1 MKKMMS
7 LKSLRGLSDM
17 SLFCFLPSTKN
28 KKKIGIESEFVHSLH
43 VIWLSNKM
51 RTT

>member
-17 SLFCFLPSTKN
+17 SLFCFLPSTK
-28 KKKIGIESEFVHSLH
+28 KKIGIESEFVHSLH
-43 VIWLSNKM
+43 GIWLSNKM